1 MTKARI
7 LADYV
12 AGGVTAA
19 EFDRLDGIG
28 SAAVGLTDSQTLTN
42 KTLTS
47 PTLTT
52 PALGTPASGVLTNA
66 TFPTGHVIDSGV
78 KFFSGGNYNTNSTSP
93 AVVVDYQSVTVTV
106 GDTIHFGYSGWC
118 RCYYNVGA
126 HVTRAGEVSLRYHTA
141 TASAGATPT
150 GTLMSNVFVG
160 RVAGSGAE
168 TEDNDSYTPFNIQAA
183 FVATATTHYCGLQAN
198 TRHANIRTV
207 VNMNSSD
214 HLCFYYNILKG
225 DRVL

>member
-1 MTKARI
+1 MPDLIIKPTTTSGNKLI
-7 LADYV
+7 LQDQ
-12 AGGVTAA
+12 AGGA
-19 EFDRLDGIG
+19 I
-28 SAAVGLTDSQTLTN
+28 
-42 KTLTS
+42 
-47 PTLTT
+47 LTT
-52 PALGTPASGVLTNA
+52 ADSGATLGNSTQDNITRVGTVTTGTLQSGV